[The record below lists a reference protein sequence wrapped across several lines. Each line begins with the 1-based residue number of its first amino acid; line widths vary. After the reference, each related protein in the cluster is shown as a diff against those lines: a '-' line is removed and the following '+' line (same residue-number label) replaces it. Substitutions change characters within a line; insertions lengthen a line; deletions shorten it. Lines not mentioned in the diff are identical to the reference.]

1 MNATLTHKD
10 ETTNYSFNINHE
22 GTNYSVLVFL
32 DSRGKFIDER
42 ITKDEE
48 ELDYEGDEGQIR
60 EDIMDYLDKNW
71 ETLV

>member
-1 MNATLTHKD
+1 
-10 ETTNYSFNINHE
+10 
-22 GTNYSVLVFL
+22 VLVFL